1 VRDNTSATSRV
12 VATAVSHYPKVGDG
26 PGQQRLRQTI
36 AKVDRGEVG
45 PEAIAEAAAAMT
57 EAAIEEQEQA
67 GLDLITDGQIRWQDP
82 ITRIAGALDGFEITG
97 LVRWFESNTYFRLP
111 RVTGE
116 IAWRGPI
123 LAEDLLFAIEHA
135 RRPVKAVVTGPC
147 TIAALSDLG
156 GREMREVT
164 LELARALNQELRA
177 LAAAGA
183 AWVQVDE
190 PALVRNASVEY
201 PRDFDVFQE
210 AMRVLLED
218 VPGRRSLYLYH
229 GDAVDV
235 PGLFDLPFDLI
246 GLDFVQGDANL
257 EFLQRWPRGCGL
269 GLGVVDARNVRM
281 EDEAT
286 VERLIGQAVEAV
298 GDGEVHVSPSCG
310 LEFLPRDVARR
321 KLELIGRV
329 VHGVEVGA

>member
-1 VRDNTSATSRV
+1 MRGITSVTSRV

-36 AKVDRGEVG
+36 ARVDRGELG
-45 PEAIAEAAAAMT
+45 PEATAEAEAAMT
-57 EAAIEEQEQA
+57 IAAIEEQEQA

-82 ITRIAGALDGFEITG
+82 ITRIAGGLEGFEITG
-97 LVRWFESNTYFRLP
+97 LVRWFESNTYFRQP

-116 IAWRGPI
+116 ISWKGPI
-123 LAEDLLFAIEHA
+123 LTEDLLFAVEHA
-135 RRPVKAVVTGPC
+135 NRPVKAVVTGPC

-156 GREMREVT
+156 GRDLRQVT

-177 LAAAGA
+177 LSAAGA

-190 PALVRNASVEY
+190 PALVRNPSVDY
-201 PRDFDVFQE
+201 PRDFDVFRE
-210 AMRVLLED
+210 AAQVLLD
-218 VPGRRSLYLYH
+218 GVTGRRSLYLYH

-235 PGLFDLPFDLI
+235 PGLLDLPVDLI
-246 GLDFVQGDANL
+246 GLDFVHGEANL
-257 EFLQRWPRGCGL
+257 ELLQRWPRGRGL

-286 VERLIGQAVEAV
+286 VERLIAQAAGGV
-298 GDGEVHVSPSCG
+298 GDGEIHVGPSCG
-310 LEFLPRDVARR
+310 LEFLPRDIARR

-329 VHGVEVGA
+329 VHGAEVRT

>member
-1 VRDNTSATSRV
+1 VRGITSVTSRV

-36 AKVDRGEVG
+36 ARVDRGELG
-45 PEAIAEAAAAMT
+45 PEAIAEAEAAMT
-57 EAAIEEQEQA
+57 EAAIVEQEQA

-97 LVRWFESNTYFRLP
+97 LVRWFESNTYFRRP

-116 IAWRGPI
+116 IAWGGPT
-123 LAEDLLFAIEHA
+123 LVGDLRFAIERA
-135 RRPVKAVVTGPC
+135 KRPVKAVVTGPC

-156 GREMREVT
+156 GRDLRRVT
-164 LELARALNQELRA
+164 LELARALNKELCA

-190 PALVRNASVEY
+190 PALVRNPSVDY
-201 PRDFDVFQE
+201 PRDFDVFGE
-210 AMRVLLED
+210 AMRVLLEG

-246 GLDFVQGDANL
+246 GLDFVQGEANL
-257 EFLQRWPRGCGL
+257 ELLQRWPRGRGL
-269 GLGVVDARNVRM
+269 GLGIVDARNVRM
-281 EDEAT
+281 EDEST
-286 VERLIGQAVEAV
+286 VERLVARAAQAVGE
-298 GDGEVHVSPSCG
+298 GEVHVSPSCG

-329 VHGVEVGA
+329 THGVEAGV